1 MPIANYSVLA
11 GRPTAAAKLNVDSG
25 AILKITVEA
34 NGGPFSAVVNV
45 QSTTECEV
53 LYAVVQGC
61 TPPKVAGLRAL
72 PLGLTELRSEPGGL
86 ALDYVRQ
93 QIDGE
98 PMITRDRMMRI
109 PTSPQPDAEGISP
122 EEWAGRTAAAS
133 ALEHALLTL
142 IKITME
148 DEDGLM
154 YALGS
159 GSADLNDGSGI
170 GRIHMNQ
177 GHPMKQGH
185 PGGKSNRDNGIWQ
198 DGAVFFHVPSRQI
211 WVGVFVAFEAQSW
224 RTDSAGNPV

>member
-25 AILKITVEA
+25 ALLKITVGA
-34 NGGPFSAVVNV
+34 TGGPFSAVVNV
-45 QSTTECEV
+45 QSTEEWEV
-53 LYAVVQGC
+53 LYAVVEGC
-61 TPPKVAGLRAL
+61 TPPNVAGLRAL

-93 QIDGE
+93 QINGD
-98 PMITRDRMMRI
+98 PMITRDRMMRL

-148 DEDGLM
+148 DKDGLM

-159 GSADLNDGSGI
+159 ASADSNDGSGI
-170 GRIHMNQ
+170 RGIHMNQ
-177 GHPMKQGH
+177 GHPGR
-185 PGGKSNRDNGIWQ
+185 KSNRDNGIWQ
-198 DGAVFFHVPSRQI
+198 DGAVFFHVPSRQM

-224 RTDSAGNPV
+224 STDSAGNPV